1 MMTEKKEMK
10 ITGQQAARLFEAE
23 RAKMSVVQR
32 KMDSIQGI
40 AMGLDNAISALEE
53 IKKTKSNSP
62 FLVPLGAG
70 VYIEAKLENT
80 KNAKHSLAGSIMVDE
95 KVEEIIKKLNTQ
107 KKEALQNMATLQK
120 EGQALSSNINNL
132 GIILNQMN
140 AQRKAK

>member
-1 MMTEKKEMK
+1 MDEKKELK
-10 ITGQQAARLFEAE
+10 LTSQQTVRLFEAE
-23 RAKMSVVQR
+23 RAKMGVVQR
-32 KMDSIQGI
+32 KMESIQGI
-40 AMGLDNAISALEE
+40 VMDLDNAISALEE
-53 IKKTKSNSP
+53 IKKTKSGSP

-107 KKEALQNMATLQK
+107 KKEALQNMEILQK

-132 GIILNQMN
+132 GTVLNQMS
-140 AQRKAK
+140 AQRKDK